1 MGAIPSDVI
10 GRSAELDTI
19 DVCLDRLEHEAV
31 AIVFAGQAGI
41 GKTTVWAQVFE
52 RARGRGLRVLSCRP
66 AEAEAKLA
74 FASLADLLEP
84 VADAILPQLP
94 DPQRMALD
102 VALMRTSPHITVP
115 SARAVAMA
123 VLSTLRLLALASPVV
138 LAVDDQQW
146 LDRASAEAIAFA
158 LRRIGDQR
166 IGVVATERVQDCGAR
181 DPLRLHSAF
190 RGRIERVQLGPLRL
204 GALHHIIRSHLGH
217 ALPRPALR
225 RITDVSGGN
234 PFFALELAR
243 ALIEAGPM
251 RAGDPLPVPETLAS
265 LVLCVSAKLL

>member
-1 MGAIPSDVI
+1 MPSEIVGRDV
-10 GRSAELDTI
+10 ELDAI
-19 DVCLDRLEHEAV
+19 NACLDRLEHDAV
-31 AIVFAGQAGI
+31 AMVFAGQPGI

-52 RARGRGLRVLSCRP
+52 RAAKRGLCVLSCRP

-102 VALMRTSPHITVP
+102 VALVRRSPHITVP

-158 LRRIGDQR
+158 LRRM
-166 IGVVATERVQDCGAR
+166 E
-181 DPLRLHSAF
+181 
-190 RGRIERVQLGPLRL
+190 
-204 GALHHIIRSHLGH
+204 
-217 ALPRPALR
+217 
-225 RITDVSGGN
+225 N
-234 PFFALELAR
+234 P
-243 ALIEAGPM
+243 G
-251 RAGDPLPVPETLAS
+251 
-265 LVLCVSAKLL
+265 K